1 MPSALAESFSLFI
14 PRMQMRIKAD
24 EVTVMLARGRTAATS
39 ARQARFRL
47 FIASSVIE
55 CKQ

>member
-24 EVTVMLARGRTAATS
+24 EVTVMLPRSHGGDKRATGTVPPVYCEQ
-39 ARQARFRL
+39 RH
-47 FIASSVIE
+47 
-55 CKQ
+55 